1 MLVNTKKMLQE
12 AKAQGYALPAPDFVD
27 LDSARVF
34 VQVAEA
40 VGQPLILSYA
50 QVLENVLPL
59 AEAAAV
65 GRLLGETAKVPVAL
79 HLDHGMDS
87 DFIGRAIE
95 LGFTSVMIDASA
107 QPFDENVRRTCE
119 IVQMAHAKGV
129 TVEAEIGH
137 VGQGENFA
145 ALESSDTVYTT
156 TEEAAAFVELTGVD
170 SLAVSIG
177 TIHGIYKNLQAPRL
191 NFERLHALAS
201 QVSVPLV
208 LHGGSGT
215 GDDNLRRCATEG
227 ISKINIFTDF
237 LTGAMEQIQQD
248 APKDYLA
255 VKRAANQGMADVLTH
270 YYKVFAKEGA

>member
-1 MLVNTKKMLQE
+1 MLVNTKEMLEQV
-12 AKAQGYALPAPDFVD
+12 KAEGYALPAPDFVD

-40 VGQPLILSYA
+40 VQQPMILSYA
-50 QVLENVLPL
+50 QVLEKILPL
-59 AEAAAV
+59 HEAAAIGKV
-65 GRLLGETAKVPVAL
+65 LGEAASVPVAL
-79 HLDHGMDS
+79 HLDHGLDP
-87 DFIGRAIE
+87 DFIGRAIA

-107 QPFDENVRRTCE
+107 ESFEENVRRTRE

-145 ALESSDTVYTT
+145 SLESSETIYTT
-156 TEEAAAFVELTGVD
+156 TEEAAAFVEQTGVD

-177 TIHGIYKNLQAPRL
+177 TVHGIYKGLQTPCL
-191 NFERLHALAS
+191 NFDRLHELA
-201 QVSVPLV
+201 QRVPVPLV

-215 GDDNLRRCATEG
+215 GDENLRRCATEG

-237 LTGAMEQIQQD
+237 LTGAMDQINKD
-248 APKDYLA
+248 GAKDYLA
-255 VKRAANQGMADVLTH
+255 VKRSANQGMAEVLRH
-270 YYKVFAKEGA
+270 YYAVFAKE